1 MLLLFLSH
9 LLSRNLLISDE
20 LFITKDL
27 GVRKAQ
33 LEEVLWF
40 IIPIPKHDTLQ
51 YGFQSRNNKQRYNI
65 RNNLIL
71 IFYSSLCIYKYK
83 NRSFILQSVHLL
95 YKYAIRI
102 NLCFIRSIR
111 IHLSAYEYIF
121 EPTNNFLSPAYI
133 FPNYFFVLLLSC
145 EGGTI

>member
-33 LEEVLWF
+33 LEEVLRF
-40 IIPIPKHDTLQ
+40 IIPIPKHNKLQ

-83 NRSFILQSVHLL
+83 NRTFILQSVHLL

-111 IHLSAYEYIF
+111 IHLSAYE
-121 EPTNNFLSPAYI
+121 
-133 FPNYFFVLLLSC
+133 
-145 EGGTI
+145 